1 MSELTLEITLLKVL
15 TATAMERELLE
26 AHSSLA
32 VTLEALSSEN
42 IPTSIKPTNMPPKF
56 VIYNKKVY

>member
-15 TATAMERELLE
+15 TATAMERE
-26 AHSSLA
+26 HSSMA

-42 IPTSIKPTNMPPKF
+42 IPTSIKPTNTPPKF